1 MSDHDIVIRLLLA
14 MLLGGLVG
22 LEREAA
28 GKAAGLRTHHLV
40 CVGSA
45 LVMMTSIFLFETY
58 KGQAEVD
65 PSRLAAQVISGIGFL
80 GAGTIIQSGAN
91 VKGLTTAAS
100 LWAVATV
107 GLAVGCGFIKA
118 ASLVTVI
125 MLVGLFVIGKIMHRF
140 FPDSAV

>member
-1 MSDHDIVIRLLLA
+1 MSDHDIIVRLVLA
-14 MLLGGLVG
+14 TLLGGLVG

-28 GKAAGLRTHHLV
+28 GRAAGLRTHILV

-45 LVMMTSIFLFETY
+45 LVMMTSIHLFETY
-58 KGQAEVD
+58 KGITDVD
-65 PSRLAAQVISGIGFL
+65 PSRLAAQVVSGIGFL
-80 GAGTIIQSGAN
+80 GAGTIIQSGSS

-100 LWAVATV
+100 LWAVASV

-125 MLVGLFVIGKIMHRF
+125 MLFGLFVIGKIMRQF
-140 FPDSAV
+140 FPDSPA